1 MSVSLAITRRNVTA
15 VPPFRAAIMLSGE
28 KVSALP
34 EPNFATF
41 NAFATAMGCSESPG
55 PQRLECLRNIS
66 ASTIRNYTNGN
77 PTSSFVPQVDKYVF
91 TLSGPEYILMYCH
104 MFGSVTYI
112 DDSLQAIRTGQIPQV
127 PVLLGSMQDDGTIFA
142 PSFPN
147 ISVFL
152 GYEFGRLSFYC
163 PPNMTAVMALYPG
176 LNDTQLL
183 DAVVRDVLFR
193 WYVLRL
199 F

>member
-1 MSVSLAITRRNVTA
+1 
-15 VPPFRAAIMLSGE
+15 
-28 KVSALP
+28 
-34 EPNFATF
+34 
-41 NAFATAMGCSESPG
+41 
-55 PQRLECLRNIS
+55 
-66 ASTIRNYTNGN
+66 
-77 PTSSFVPQVDKYVF
+77 
-91 TLSGPEYILMYCH
+91 MYCD

-152 GYEFGRLSFYC
+152 GYEFGRLSFYR

-193 WYVLRL
+193 WYALRL
-199 F
+199 W